1 MGNLADCGR
10 RRAMIKVYDGE
21 VFSFDIG
28 EYDRSRILN
37 QCWLNSNCSELK
49 FLVYDGEALIG
60 AMSYQDILADKP
72 IEPNCL
78 NFGEDL
84 FAWAREYF
92 RKEGNR
98 QSCLP
103 VQSRGGGT
111 YVPSCVCRKQDF

>member
-1 MGNLADCGR
+1 
-10 RRAMIKVYDGE
+10 MIKVYDGE

>member
-1 MGNLADCGR
+1 
-10 RRAMIKVYDGE
+10 MIKVYDGE
-21 VFSFDIG
+21 VFSFDIA
-28 EYDRSRILN
+28 EYDRSLILE
-37 QCWLNSNCSELK
+37 QCWANSKCSEQKL
-49 FLVYDGEALIG
+49 LVYDGEALIG

-78 NFGEDL
+78 YFGEDL
-84 FAWAREYF
+84 FTRAREYF

-111 YVPSCVCRKQDF
+111 YDPPYVCRKQDF